1 MPSDLEQRLA
11 QIAEHTAA
19 AHSSLTAIR
28 ERLAA
33 VRAMVVAIRTDIGS
47 GQADDTIG
55 ARYAQ
60 GRR

>member
-1 MPSDLEQRLA
+1 MPSDLEERLA

-19 AHSSLTAIR
+19 AQASLTAIR
-28 ERLAA
+28 ERVAA
-33 VRAMVVAIRTDIGS
+33 VQAMVVAIRTDIVP
-47 GQADDTIG
+47 GQPDDTIG